1 MNQDCVVGIDIG
13 GTKIAAGLVDSEGNV
28 IAGSRTPMVARGS
41 AAEGLAA
48 VESAI
53 QSVLNQK
60 NSSQLVR
67 GIGICSP
74 GPLDPDTG
82 VVINPPNLPCWRNFP
97 LAESIRSLYRV
108 PVQVEN
114 DANAAALAEV
124 KWGAARGYRNVF
136 YLCIGTGVGTGIVF
150 DGVIYHGRTGAAGE
164 GGHMGIDGN
173 GPRCSCGKRGCIEV
187 LASGPAIARRAR
199 EKMAENSSARLLELV
214 GGNPDSLTSEMVDRA
229 CAEGDP
235 VAQAVIRETLDVLAY
250 WLGNIIDLLEPD
262 VIVMGGGVSSML
274 APYLDDLRQR
284 WHGAVVNP
292 WPDRIPVLL
301 ARYREDAGV
310 AGAAALLDDS
320 PVSTESVPSAK
331 AV

>member
-1 MNQDCVVGIDIG
+1 MKQECVVGIDIG
-13 GTKIAAGLVDSEGNV
+13 GTKIAAGLVDREGNV
-28 IAGSRTPMVARGS
+28 IASSRTPMVARGS
-41 AAEGLAA
+41 STDGLAA
-48 VESAI
+48 VETAI
-53 QSVLNQK
+53 QLVLTQK
-60 NSSQLVR
+60 ASTQEIR

-74 GPLDPDTG
+74 GPLDPHTG

-108 PVQVEN
+108 PVRVEN

-136 YLCIGTGVGTGIVF
+136 YLCIGTGIGTGIVF
-150 DGVIYHGRTGAAGE
+150 DGEIYHGRTGAAGE
-164 GGHMGIDGN
+164 GGHMGIDVN
-173 GPRCSCGKRGCIEV
+173 GPLCPCGKRGCVEV

-199 EKMAENSSARLLELV
+199 EKLAQGSSSRITELA
-214 GGNPDSLTSEMVDRA
+214 GGDLDSLTSHMVGKA
-229 CAEGDP
+229 CVEGDS
-235 VAQAVIRETLDVLAY
+235 VAKTVIAETLDVLAY

-274 APYLDDLRQR
+274 APYLDELRQR
-284 WHGAVVNP
+284 WKGAVVNP

-301 ARYREDAGV
+301 ARYGEEAGV
-310 AGAAALLDDS
+310 AGAAALLNDS
-320 PVSTESVPSAK
+320 PVSAN